1 MLRCTVISAAVV
13 ASGAFTLPAN
23 IGRREL
29 LASGAALFTTG
40 AAGVGAANA
49 AQLGGIASTYEP
61 SFRVA
66 NQDAIGVSR
75 VKKLSKN
82 GSDPGAKGP
91 DSRAQQKLS
100 YTYEQCKDVT
110 CSNLKKKKA
119 AAPPPEA

>member
-29 LASGAALFTTG
+29 LASGAALFTS

-75 VKKLSKN
+75 VKKLSKS
-82 GSDPGAKGP
+82 GSDPGAKGA

-100 YTYEQCKDVT
+100 YTYEQCQDVT

-119 AAPPPEA
+119 APAPAPEA